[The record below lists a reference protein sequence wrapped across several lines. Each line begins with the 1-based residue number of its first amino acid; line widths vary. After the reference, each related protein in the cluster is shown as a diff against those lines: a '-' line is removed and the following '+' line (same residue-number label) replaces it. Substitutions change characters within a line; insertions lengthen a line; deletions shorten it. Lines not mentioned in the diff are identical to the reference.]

1 MTVLQRP
8 TSALFLVLGILSLLA
23 FETWRSH
30 RAAREDA
37 EHNVANLVKLLSE
50 QTGRT
55 IQSIDLSLQ
64 SVAAEAAGTPNL
76 ADNDPRFVAD
86 LRKRLSG
93 LPYVRALFV
102 VGADGFVSQSTSYPA
117 SPRTSL
123 ADRPYFAVQK
133 DYPSVGLHIDAPLR
147 SRASGDWVVALSR
160 RIEGL
165 DGRFAGVAV
174 AVIDPMYFER
184 FYSQLWVNG
193 GTVALFHK
201 DGVELARSPHNQA
214 LIGTSAAGRE
224 TFRRF
229 RDGSA
234 PEVFWGTSPIDGHER
249 VASFRA
255 LENLPLVM
263 LVTMREAIVMRSWRS
278 HMTVTSVGAVIIIVM
293 FASME
298 ALARNHRLQEER
310 AMARLAEAERLE
322 SIGRFAA
329 GVAHDVGNLQ
339 RILRSAVLL
348 LRPQTADRP
357 KASELLDQIDATLTV
372 GGELVTQ
379 LLSHA
384 RTGSRA
390 PGVNDLNLV
399 ISEALPMLHRAA
411 GPKVEV
417 RLSTAASALPCRID
431 RPQLLAVLLNLILNA
446 RDAMPD
452 GGRVSLEVRESL
464 EVRDERSSGQGGP
477 GWSEIRVSDNGQGMS
492 EAILG
497 QALDPFFTT
506 KTAGQGSGLGLS
518 QVQTF
523 VDDSQG
529 GLEITSEQG
538 KGTTIRLRLPLAEVN
553 LAEEIGPSAPPSSM
567 DAASR
572 SA

>member
-1 MTVLQRP
+1 MVTVLHRP
-8 TSALFLVLGILSLLA
+8 TSALLLVLGILGLLA

-30 RAAREDA
+30 LAAQEEA
-37 EHNVANLVKLLSE
+37 ERNVVNLVKLLSE
-50 QTGRT
+50 QTART

-76 ADNDPRFVAD
+76 TDNDPRFGAEM
-86 LRKRLSG
+86 RKRLSS
-93 LPYVRALFV
+93 LPFVRALFV
-102 VGADGFVSQSTSYPA
+102 VGADGLVSQDTNYA
-117 SPRTSL
+117 ATPRTNV
-123 ADRPYFAVQK
+123 ADRAYFAVQR
-133 DYPSVGLHIDAPLR
+133 DDISAGLYIDAPLR
-147 SRASGDWVVALSR
+147 SRTSGDWIIALSR
-160 RIEGL
+160 RIDAL
-165 DGRFAGVAV
+165 DGHFAGVAV
-174 AVIDPMYFER
+174 ALVDPMYFER
-184 FYSQLWVNG
+184 FYSQLWIG
-193 GTVALFHK
+193 GGNVALFRK
-201 DGVELARSPHNQA
+201 DGVELARSPHIHA

-229 RDGSA
+229 QDGSA
-234 PEVFWGTSPIDGHER
+234 PEVFWGTSPINGIER

-263 LVTMREAIVMRSWRS
+263 LVTMSKAVVMRAWRT
-278 HMTVTSVGAVIIIVM
+278 HMTVTGVGAAIIIVM
-293 FASME
+293 FAGIE
-298 ALARNHRLQEER
+298 TLTRRHRLQEER
-310 AMARLAEAERLE
+310 AKARLVEAERLE

-339 RILRSAVLL
+339 RIIRSAVLL
-348 LRPQTADRP
+348 LRPEVADRQ
-357 KASELLDQIDATLTV
+357 KAGELLDQIDATLTV
-372 GGELVTQ
+372 GGELVAQ

-384 RTGSRA
+384 RTGHRA

-417 RLSTAASALPCRID
+417 SLSTAASALPCRID
-431 RPQLLAVLLNLILNA
+431 RPQFLAVMLNLILNA
-446 RDAMPD
+446 RDAMPN
-452 GGRVSLEVRESL
+452 GGTVFL
-464 EVRDERSSGQGGP
+464 EVRDERALGQDGP

-523 VDDSQG
+523 IDDSQG
-529 GLEITSEQG
+529 SLEITSEQG
-538 KGTTIRLRLPLAEVN
+538 KGTTIRLRLPLAEVDH
-553 LAEEIGPSAPPSSM
+553 AEETRSRALPSASDTACRP
-567 DAASR
+567 A
-572 SA
+572 

>member
-1 MTVLQRP
+1 MAAPMVNLFHRP
-8 TSALFLVLGILSLLA
+8 TSALFLVLGVLSLLA

-30 RAAREDA
+30 RAAQEEA
-37 EHNVANLVKLLSE
+37 ERNVVNLVKLLSE
-50 QTGRT
+50 QTART

-76 ADNDPRFVAD
+76 TYNDPRFIAEM
-86 LRKRLSG
+86 RKRLST
-93 LPYVRALFV
+93 LPFVRALFV
-102 VGADGFVSQSTSYPA
+102 VGADGFVSQDTNYA
-117 SPRTSL
+117 ATPRTNV
-123 ADRPYFAVQK
+123 ADRAYYAVQR
-133 DYPSVGLHIDAPLR
+133 DDPLVGLHIDAPLR
-147 SRASGDWVVALSR
+147 SRSSGAWVIALSR
-160 RIEGL
+160 RIEAL

-174 AVIDPMYFER
+174 ALVDPMYFER

-201 DGVELARSPHNQA
+201 DGVELARSPHIHA

-234 PEVFWGTSPIDGHER
+234 PEVFWGVSPIDGNER

-255 LENLPLVM
+255 FENLPLVM

-278 HMTVTSVGAVIIIVM
+278 HMTVTGVGAAIIIVM
-293 FASME
+293 FAGIE
-298 ALARNHRLQEER
+298 TLTRRHRLQEER
-310 AMARLAEAERLE
+310 ARARLAEAERLE

-339 RILRSAVLL
+339 RIIRSAVLL
-348 LRPQTADRP
+348 LRPQTAGRP
-357 KASELLDQIDATLTV
+357 KAGELLDQIDATLTV

-384 RTGSRA
+384 RTGSHV
-390 PGVNDLNLV
+390 PGIVDLNLLV
-399 ISEALPMLHRAA
+399 SEALPMLHRAA

-417 RLSTAASALPCRID
+417 RLSIAASALPCRID

-452 GGRVSLEVRESL
+452 GGMVCLD
-464 EVRDERSSGQGGP
+464 VRDERAPGQDGP
-477 GWSEIRVSDNGQGMS
+477 GWGEIRVSDDGRGMS
-492 EAILG
+492 EAVLG

-518 QVQTF
+518 QVQAF

-538 KGTTIRLRLPLAEVN
+538 KGTTIRLRLPLAVIDQ
-553 LAEEIGPSAPPSSM
+553 AEETGGRALPSVP
-567 DAASR
+567 DAAR
-572 SA
+572 RPA

>member
-1 MTVLQRP
+1 MMNVLHRP
-8 TSALFLVLGILSLLA
+8 TSALLLVLGILSLLA

-30 RAAREDA
+30 RAAQEDA
-37 EHNVANLVKLLSE
+37 ERNVANLVKLLSE

-64 SVAAEAAGTPNL
+64 GVASEVAGMPNP
-76 ADNDPRFVAD
+76 AGDDPRFLPD
-86 LRKRLSG
+86 LRGRLSV
-93 LPYVRALFV
+93 LPFIRAIFV
-102 VGADGFVSQSTSYPA
+102 VGPDGLVSYSTNYLAPASTSV
-117 SPRTSL
+117 
-123 ADRPYFAVQK
+123 ADRGYFTIHK
-133 DYPSVGLHIDAPLR
+133 DDPSVGLYIDAPLL
-147 SRASGDWVVALSR
+147 SRISGTWGVALSR
-160 RIEGL
+160 RIERQ
-165 DGRFAGVAV
+165 DGSFVGVVVAV
-174 AVIDPMYFER
+174 MDPMYFER
-184 FYSQLWVNG
+184 FYSQLWIG
-193 GTVALFHK
+193 GGNVALFRK
-201 DGVELARSPHNQA
+201 DGVELARSPHIHE
-214 LIGTSAAGRE
+214 LIGTSALGRE

-229 RDGSA
+229 QDGSA
-234 PEVFWGTSPIDGHER
+234 PEVFWGTSPINGIER

-263 LVTMREAIVMRSWRS
+263 LVTMSKAAVMSSWRS
-278 HMTVTSVGAVIIIVM
+278 HMTVTGVGAAIIIVM
-293 FASME
+293 FAGIE
-298 ALARNHRLQEER
+298 ALTRHHRRQEER
-310 AMARLAEAERLE
+310 ARARLAEAERLE

-339 RILRSAVLL
+339 RIVRSAVLL
-348 LRPQTADRP
+348 LRPQVADQP
-357 KASELLDQIDATLTV
+357 KAGELLDQIDATLTV

-384 RTGSRA
+384 RTGHRA

-399 ISEALPMLHRAA
+399 VSEALPMLHRAA

-452 GGRVSLEVRESL
+452 GGTVSV
-464 EVRDERSSGQGGP
+464 EVRDDRVSGQGGP

-529 GLEITSEQG
+529 GLEITSKQG
-538 KGTTIRLRLPLAEVN
+538 KGTTIRLRLPLAEIE
-553 LAEEIGPSAPPSSM
+553 LAEEIGPSAPPFGV
-567 DAASR
+567 DTARRPA
-572 SA
+572 

>member
-1 MTVLQRP
+1 MVNVFHRP
-8 TSALFLVLGILSLLA
+8 TSALLLVLGILSLLA

-30 RAAREDA
+30 RAAQEDA
-37 EHNVANLVKLLSE
+37 ERNVVNLVKLLSE
-50 QTGRT
+50 QTART
-55 IQSIDLSLQ
+55 VQSIDLSLQ

-76 ADNDPRFVAD
+76 TYNDPRFIAEM
-86 LRKRLSG
+86 RKRLG
-93 LPYVRALFV
+93 TLPFVRALFV
-102 VGADGFVSQSTSYPA
+102 VGADGFVLQDTNYA
-117 SPRTSL
+117 ATPRTNVV
-123 ADRPYFAVQK
+123 DRAYFVVHR
-133 DYPSVGLHIDAPLR
+133 DDPSVGLHIDAPLR
-147 SRASGDWVVALSR
+147 SRTSGAWVIALSR
-160 RIEGL
+160 RIEAP

-174 AVIDPMYFER
+174 ALVDPMHFER

-201 DGVELARSPHNQA
+201 DGVELARSPHIHS

-229 RDGSA
+229 RDGTA
-234 PEVFWGTSPIDGHER
+234 PEVFWGVSPIDGNER

-263 LVTMREAIVMRSWRS
+263 LVTMNKAIVMRAWRS
-278 HMTVTSVGAVIIIVM
+278 HMTVTSAGAAIIIAM
-293 FASME
+293 FAGIE
-298 ALARNHRLQEER
+298 TLTRRHRLQAER
-310 AMARLAEAERLE
+310 AKARLAEAERLE

-339 RILRSAVLL
+339 RIIRSAVLL
-348 LRPQTADRP
+348 LRPEVVGRSKAD
-357 KASELLDQIDATLTV
+357 ELLDQIDATLTV

-384 RTGSRA
+384 RTGSRV
-390 PGVNDLNLV
+390 PEVNDLNLIV
-399 ISEALPMLHRAA
+399 SEALPMLHRAA
-411 GPKVEV
+411 GPKVAV

-452 GGRVSLEVRESL
+452 GGAVSL
-464 EVRDERSSGQGGP
+464 EVRDERAPGQAEQ

-529 GLEITSEQG
+529 GLEITSKQG
-538 KGTTIRLRLPLAEVN
+538 KGTTIRLRLPLAEIGQ
-553 LAEEIGPSAPPSSM
+553 ADEIGARELPPVP
-567 DAASR
+567 DAAR
-572 SA
+572 QPA